1 MRMTVRSAVATFLLL
16 FLGSA
21 SALAQFETATIV
33 GTVRDVSG
41 AVVPGTT
48 VTLTNSATGLSVQR
62 TTGTDGSYEF
72 LTVKDG
78 IYVITG
84 EKTGFSLTLVDNVQ
98 VQVGARLRV
107 DLQLPVGQVS
117 EKVEVTASAP
127 LLETE
132 SSQRGQVI
140 GGARVTALP
149 LNGREYSSLA
159 LLTTG
164 VRASDLNRGGT
175 GVGIEVFIDLVVYFP
190 DPVLPGELLFCH
202 ARRPT
207 L

>member
-1 MRMTVRSAVATFLLL
+1 MNAAVRSAVTTFFLLL
-16 FLGSA
+16 ILSTSA
-21 SALAQFETATIV
+21 IAQFETATIV
-33 GTVRDVSG
+33 GTVRDASG
-41 AVVPGTT
+41 AVVHGTR
-48 VTLTNSATGLSVQR
+48 VTLINPPNGVAVQR
-62 TTGTDGSYEF
+62 TTEADGKYES

-84 EKTGFSLTLVDNVQ
+84 EKTGFSLTLIDNVQ

-140 GGARVTALP
+140 GG
-149 LNGREYSSLA
+149 
-159 LLTTG
+159 
-164 VRASDLNRGGT
+164 
-175 GVGIEVFIDLVVYFP
+175 
-190 DPVLPGELLFCH
+190 
-202 ARRPT
+202 
-207 L
+207 

>member
-48 VTLTNSATGLSVQR
+48 VTLTNSATGLSVQG
-62 TTGTDGSYEF
+62 TTGPDGSYEI

-78 IYVITG
+78 NSVITG

-164 VRASDLNRGGT
+164 VRA
-175 GVGIEVFIDLVVYFP
+175 
-190 DPVLPGELLFCH
+190 
-202 ARRPT
+202 
-207 L
+207 

>member
-1 MRMTVRSAVATFLLL
+1 MRTAVRSVVTFFLV

-21 SALAQFETATIV
+21 AALAQFETATIV

-48 VTLTNSATGLSVQR
+48 VTLTNSATGLAVQR

-127 LLETE
+127 LLE
-132 SSQRGQVI
+132 
-140 GGARVTALP
+140 
-149 LNGREYSSLA
+149 
-159 LLTTG
+159 
-164 VRASDLNRGGT
+164 
-175 GVGIEVFIDLVVYFP
+175 
-190 DPVLPGELLFCH
+190 
-202 ARRPT
+202 
-207 L
+207 